1 MLDEGV
7 MTLAEIQNEID
18 LGYFRPSLIEEL
30 RDPAA
35 LECFDPERAKRLEAS
50 DKVANYVKHKAVYE
64 AARRRK
70 QAIREYEEAVENVA
84 APGTRAE
91 RPKGVLGR
99 ILTALRPVRASVFAK
114 SKRSA

>member
-35 LECFDPERAKRLEAS
+35 LEGFDPKRAKAAGGERQGRQLRQAQGGVRGGAAAEAGDPRVRGGGGERGS
-50 DKVANYVKHKAVYE
+50 ARDQSQE
-64 AARRRK
+64 A
-70 QAIREYEEAVENVA
+70 ES
-84 APGTRAE
+84 
-91 RPKGVLGR
+91 VLGK
-99 ILTALRPVRASVFAK
+99 ILTALRPVRANVFAK
-114 SKRSA
+114 SKRTA